1 MPVVTMVRPRGWWA
15 ITALGREFMK
25 SLSPEL
31 LNEMTSRLVA
41 EFRPEKVILFGSH
54 AWGEPGED
62 SDVDLL
68 VIVAESD
75 EKPVQRAVRAH
86 RSLSGLNV
94 SKDVLVKTR
103 KEFERYQDVK
113 ASLENLI
120 LQRGKVLYG

>member
-1 MPVVTMVRPRGWWA
+1 
-15 ITALGREFMK
+15 MK
-25 SLSPEL
+25 KLSPEL

-54 AWGEPGED
+54 AWGEPGDD
-62 SDVDLL
+62 SDVDFL
-68 VIVAESD
+68 VIVSESD

-86 RSLSGLNV
+86 RSLRGLNV

-103 KEFERYQDVK
+103 REFERYQHIK

-120 LQRGKVLYG
+120 LERGRVLYG